1 VAVEEV
7 SLVAVATLAV
17 AAVTSAVE
25 EDFAVAE

>member
-1 VAVEEV
+1 VVGEDLAVE
-7 SLVAVATLAV
+7 VAAAVGV

>member
-7 SLVAVATLAV
+7 SLVAVAALAV
-17 AAVTSAVE
+17 AAATSAVE